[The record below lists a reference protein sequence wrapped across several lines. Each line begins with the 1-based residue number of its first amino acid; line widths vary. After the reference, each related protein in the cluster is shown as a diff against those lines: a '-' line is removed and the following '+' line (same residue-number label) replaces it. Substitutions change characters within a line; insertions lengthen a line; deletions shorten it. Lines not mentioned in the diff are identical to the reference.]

1 MGGDKTGTASPVD
14 NDDDNNGGGLQRLH
28 ANHDHGILTTKDGT
42 PLIRLRSKK
51 SIMESRFKLT
61 MRTWDDVW
69 KSTAWAKFAP
79 DKLKQTLQRSSRN
92 HGEVKAGSATG
103 DVGASGDTTAVAIPT
118 AAPAGVQVKK
128 SRFRVVPHVQIGD
141 QPTPLVH
148 SKRSTPKPPLSSSSG
163 SSDTDSDRLPAG
175 LPMIESNLNELT
187 MVESEL
193 KKLEREHVA
202 KHQLLTPK
210 SNGNSTEKT
219 STADDGAVANDGRKQ
234 QQQQR
239 VGDGKKDKSAA
250 PKVGSR
256 AAETHSKRLGWLK
269 AFRRKSS
276 ADTSSESSA
285 AHAQPAVA
293 TAAPK
298 PIKHKQQTKSS
309 SSSTGGKQSS
319 SSSSPKQQQKQRA
332 STARPRQHH
341 ARATAVPAAVTS
353 TATPV
358 SHTNLANTRF
368 SYTYAYFT
376 NILMYIGIYYSACV
390 YGVIIGR
397 VRLGNR

>member
-1 MGGDKTGTASPVD
+1 
-14 NDDDNNGGGLQRLH
+14 
-28 ANHDHGILTTKDGT
+28 
-42 PLIRLRSKK
+42 
-51 SIMESRFKLT
+51 MESRFKLT

-92 HGEVKAGSATG
+92 NGELKSGSGAAGEM
-103 DVGASGDTTAVAIPT
+103 GAGDTTAVAVPT
-118 AAPAGVQVKK
+118 VAPVGVQVKK
-128 SRFRVVPHVQIGD
+128 SRFRVVPHVQIDD
-141 QPTPLVH
+141 QPAVAVVH
-148 SKRSTPKPPLSSSSG
+148 AKRSSPKPPLSSSSG

-210 SNGNSTEKT
+210 SNGDSTEKT
-219 STADDGAVANDGRKQ
+219 LTADDGAVTNDGRKQ
-234 QQQQR
+234 QQHQQQR
-239 VGDGKKDKSAA
+239 AGGGVGDGKKDKS

-285 AHAQPAVA
+285 PSQPA
-293 TAAPK
+293 AAPK
-298 PIKHKQQTKSS
+298 TAKHKQQAKSS
-309 SSSTGGKQSS
+309 SAGGRQSS
-319 SSSSPKQQQKQRA
+319 SSSPRQQQKQRA
-332 STARPRQHH
+332 AAARLKQQRERD
-341 ARATAVPAAVTS
+341 ARATAVLAAATS
-353 TATPV
+353 ASTPV
-358 SHTNLANTRF
+358 SHHAR
-368 SYTYAYFT
+368 TYIAKSVFFFFFFVVYIVCVYAEY
-376 NILMYIGIYYSACV
+376 NIGILCV
-390 YGVIIGR
+390 CVWGTITAVIIIRR
-397 VRLGNR
+397 VKIDKL

>member
-1 MGGDKTGTASPVD
+1 
-14 NDDDNNGGGLQRLH
+14 
-28 ANHDHGILTTKDGT
+28 
-42 PLIRLRSKK
+42 
-51 SIMESRFKLT
+51 

-79 DKLKQTLQRSSRN
+79 DKLKQTLQRTSRN
-92 HGEVKAGSATG
+92 HGELKAGSTVDDVEAGG
-103 DVGASGDTTAVAIPT
+103 DLTAIAVPTT
-118 AAPAGVQVKK
+118 APAGVQVKK
-128 SRFRVVPHVQIGD
+128 SRFRVVPHVQIDD
-141 QPTPLVH
+141 QPAAVVMH

-210 SNGNSTEKT
+210 SNGDSMEKT
-219 STADDGAVANDGRKQ
+219 LTADDGAVTNDGRKQ
-234 QQQQR
+234 PQNHHQQQR
-239 VGDGKKDKSAA
+239 AGGGAGDGKKDKSAA

-285 AHAQPAVA
+285 TPAQPAAAAA

-298 PIKHKQQTKSS
+298 PVKHKQQTKSS
-309 SSSTGGKQSS
+309 SVAGSKQSS
-319 SSSSPKQQQKQRA
+319 PRQQQKQRA
-332 STARPRQHH
+332 STARPRQQHH
-341 ARATAVPAAVTS
+341 ARATAVPAAATS
-353 TATPV
+353 TAAPV
-358 SHTNLANTRF
+358 SHTNF
-368 SYTYAYFT
+368 
-376 NILMYIGIYYSACV
+376 
-390 YGVIIGR
+390 
-397 VRLGNR
+397 